1 MVVVVQVAQVEL
13 TMALE
18 VVQVVQQQITPEAT
32 TVAVEQE
39 EAIAMAEQEAQ
50 GEF

>member
-1 MVVVVQVAQVEL
+1 MEVAV
-13 TMALE
+13 T
-18 VVQVVQQQITPEAT
+18 VVQVVLTMARVVEQVEQQQITPEAT

-50 GEF
+50 GLF